1 MRQVGAQPAHCL
13 DVVDAVACVLF
24 EPGSHGE
31 NVRIEDDVLG
41 RETDSLREELV
52 GAPADLGAALEAV
65 GLPLLVEGH
74 HHHRGAVL
82 AAKARLAQELRLA
95 LLHRYRVDDR
105 LALHAL
111 EAGLDHAPFRAVDHE
126 RHARDV
132 GLGSGEAQEGGHRF
146 FRVEHRFVHVDVDH
160 LRAVLDLLARD
171 AERPRIVAGEDQTRE
186 CPRARDVGAFA
197 DVDEQRLVSD
207 VERLEAREAQRAR
220 ARGNRPRGDAADGV
234 GHRADMLRRGA
245 AAAADDVEPAA
256 SRPFA
261 DMCRHRLGRVV
272 VLAEGVRQSGVR
284 MARDARLGDRGQLFD
299 IGPQLLGA
307 EGAIEAHGDRL
318 GVPHRVVERLGGLAG
333 KGAPRGVGDR
343 SGDHYR
349 DAQAVALESLLDRD
363 QGRLGVQRVEHRLDE
378 EQVDATLEQ
387 AFHRLAVSGDQ
398 LVEGHGAKAR
408 VVDVGRNRRGF
419 VRRTEHARDEA
430 GALRIFGLG
439 LPHGVPGEIRRRAVE
454 LAGELAH
461 AVIGQRNG
469 GRVESIRLD
478 DVGARLQVLRVD
490 IAHQRRLGQRQQ
502 VVVAFELAAP
512 VAKALAAI
520 VLFGEP
526 GALDHGAHCA
536 VEQKDALGEQ
546 GFQPGSVRRN
556 AHAAPEK
563 RKARSAFAETGPI
576 SDAARLFSGI
586 CSAPAS

>member
-1 MRQVGAQPAHCL
+1 M
-13 DVVDAVACVLF
+13 
-24 EPGSHGE
+24 
-31 NVRIEDDVLG
+31 
-41 RETDSLREELV
+41 
-52 GAPADLGAALEAV
+52 
-65 GLPLLVEGH
+65 
-74 HHHRGAVL
+74 
-82 AAKARLAQELRLA
+82 
-95 LLHRYRVDDR
+95 
-105 LALHAL
+105 
-111 EAGLDHAPFRAVDHE
+111 
-126 RHARDV
+126 
-132 GLGSGEAQEGGHRF
+132 
-146 FRVEHRFVHVDVDH
+146 
-160 LRAVLDLLARD
+160 
-171 AERPRIVAGEDQTRE
+171 
-186 CPRARDVGAFA
+186 AF
-197 DVDEQRLVSD
+197 
-207 VERLEAREAQRAR
+207 
-220 ARGNRPRGDAADGV
+220 
-234 GHRADMLRRGA
+234 
-245 AAAADDVEPAA
+245 
-256 SRPFA
+256 
-261 DMCRHRLGRVV
+261 
-272 VLAEGVRQSGVR
+272 
-284 MARDARLGDRGQLFD
+284 
-299 IGPQLLGA
+299 
-307 EGAIEAHGDRL
+307 
-318 GVPHRVVERLGGLAG
+318 
-333 KGAPRGVGDR
+333 
-343 SGDHYR
+343 
-349 DAQAVALESLLDRD
+349 ESLLDRD

-387 AFHRLAVSGDQ
+387 ALHRLAVSGDQ
-398 LVEGHGAKAR
+398 LVEAHGAKAR

-439 LPHGVPGEIRRRAVE
+439 LPHGVPGEIGRRAVE

-546 GFQPGSVRRN
+546 GLQPGSVRRN